1 TLPILNWN
9 STGITAAGVTGSTG
23 TAANELSLPFGL
35 FLDSS
40 DSLYIADYGNSRVQ
54 KWLTGASSGSTVA
67 GQVTGV
73 GGSGASD
80 LSGSA
85 GVAVDSSGNI
95 YVADTLNHRVQ
106 RWASGASS
114 GTTVA
119 GTGNRA
125 EI

>member
-119 GTGNRA
+119 GT
-125 EI
+125 